1 MACDK
6 RSVLLTCPL
15 LLRAARRE
23 PSDLTIA
30 TPAILRPSDTDFDT
44 ESFHKLLQHYATTR
58 SPVPRRRNQ
67 TRLGVGGGVVPT
79 SREFAFATIG
89 TQPSSFCIGL
99 GAWKEMLGMPRPI
112 LVVTSRYPKEV
123 EDRIDRD
130 YNARRDPNQFPFSQ
144 QKLLSASEGADALF
158 ITPADR
164 LESRFFQ
171 KVSST
176 VKVIATY
183 SVGFEHID
191 LEAAARRKIQV
202 AYTPGVN
209 SEATAD
215 IAMLLLLGA
224 SRRAYEAQEL
234 VRTGTWKPLSPDML
248 LGWQV
253 GGKVLGIL
261 GMGRVGQAVARRAR
275 GFGMKIHYCN
285 ASELPAEIAGD
296 AVCHRDPSD
305 LLRASQFLSLHAP
318 ETPQT
323 RHFLNSKTISLL
335 PPGAI
340 VVNTARGGLVVDDD
354 LIAALKSGWVAAAG
368 LDVFEG
374 EPKLHP
380 EYLSLKN
387 TFLLPHIGSATIET
401 RTAMGMLALDNVE
414 AVLNGRPAPTLVPS
428 VVGNGLR
435 H

>member
-1 MACDK
+1 
-6 RSVLLTCPL
+6 
-15 LLRAARRE
+15 
-23 PSDLTIA
+23 
-30 TPAILRPSDTDFDT
+30 
-44 ESFHKLLQHYATTR
+44 
-58 SPVPRRRNQ
+58 
-67 TRLGVGGGVVPT
+67 
-79 SREFAFATIG
+79 
-89 TQPSSFCIGL
+89 
-99 GAWKEMLGMPRPI
+99 MLNMTKPI
-112 LVVTSRYPKEV
+112 LVVTTRYPKEV

-130 YNARRDPNQFPFSQ
+130 YEARRNPNQLPFNQ
-144 QKLLSASEGADALF
+144 QQLLSVAEGAAALF

-164 LESRFFQ
+164 LDSGLFQ
-171 KVSST
+171 KVSPT
-176 VKVIATY
+176 VKVIATF

-191 LEAAARRKIQV
+191 VEAAARRKISI

-209 SEATAD
+209 NEATAD

-224 SRRAYEAQEL
+224 WRRGYEAQEL
-234 VRTGTWKPLSPDML
+234 VRTGAWKQPLGTDML

-253 GGKVLGIL
+253 GGKVLGIF

-275 GFGMKIHYCN
+275 GFGMKIHYSN
-285 ASELPAEIAGD
+285 SSKLPAEIAGD
-296 AVCHRDPSD
+296 AVYHEDPSD

-323 RHFLNSKTISLL
+323 RHFLNAKAINLL

-340 VVNTARGGLVVDDD
+340 VVNTARGGLVVDED
-354 LIAALKSGWVAAAG
+354 LIAALESGRVASAG

-380 EYLSLKN
+380 EYVLLKN

-414 AVLNGRPAPTLVPS
+414 AVLNGRPAPTLVRP
-428 VVGNGLR
+428 
-435 H
+435 

>member
-1 MACDK
+1 MTK
-6 RSVLLTCPL
+6 
-15 LLRAARRE
+15 
-23 PSDLTIA
+23 
-30 TPAILRPSDTDFDT
+30 
-44 ESFHKLLQHYATTR
+44 
-58 SPVPRRRNQ
+58 
-67 TRLGVGGGVVPT
+67 
-79 SREFAFATIG
+79 
-89 TQPSSFCIGL
+89 
-99 GAWKEMLGMPRPI
+99 PI

-130 YNARRDPNQFPFSQ
+130 YSARRNRNQSVFSQ
-144 QKLLSASEGADALF
+144 QNLLSAAEGADALL

-164 LESRFFQ
+164 LDSGFFQ
-171 KVSST
+171 NVSPT
-176 VKVIATY
+176 VKIVATY

-191 LEAAARRKIQV
+191 LEAAARRKISI
-202 AYTPGVN
+202 AYTPGIN
-209 SEATAD
+209 NEATAD

-234 VRTGTWKPLSPDML
+234 VRTGAWKQPLSPDML

-275 GFGMKIHYCN
+275 GFGMKIHYYDTK
-285 ASELPAEIAGD
+285 ELSAEIAGD
-296 AVCHRDPSD
+296 AVYHQNPSD

-323 RHFLNSKTISLL
+323 HHFLNSKAISLL
-335 PPGAI
+335 PLGAI

-354 LIAALKSGWVAAAG
+354 LIAALKSGRVAAAG

-380 EYLSLKN
+380 EYVSLKN

-401 RTAMGMLALDNVE
+401 RTAMGMLALDNVG
-414 AVLNGRPAPTLVPS
+414 AVLNGKPAPTLVQP
-428 VVGNGLR
+428 
-435 H
+435 